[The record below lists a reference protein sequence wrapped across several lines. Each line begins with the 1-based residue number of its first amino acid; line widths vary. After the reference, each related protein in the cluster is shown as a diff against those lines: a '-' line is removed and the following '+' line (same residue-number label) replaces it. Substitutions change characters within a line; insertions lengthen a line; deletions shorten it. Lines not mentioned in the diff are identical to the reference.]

1 MVSQPRSGADIS
13 AQGDKYACGIGAF
26 VMTNQVEPN
35 KWYFTVD
42 CSKCGET
49 IPFAEAPSPEEE
61 PEPRFQTIKLQ
72 CPDCGTEDIYAPALM
87 SRRQGPESK

>member
-1 MVSQPRSGADIS
+1 
-13 AQGDKYACGIGAF
+13 
-26 VMTNQVEPN
+26 MTTQVEPN

-61 PEPRFQTIKLQ
+61 PEPRFQTIKLE

-87 SRRQGPESK
+87 SRRRGPEST

>member
-1 MVSQPRSGADIS
+1 
-13 AQGDKYACGIGAF
+13 
-26 VMTNQVEPN
+26 MTNQVEPN

-49 IPFAEAPSPEEE
+49 IPFAEAPSPEEK

-87 SRRQGPESK
+87 SRRRGPESI

>member
-1 MVSQPRSGADIS
+1 
-13 AQGDKYACGIGAF
+13 
-26 VMTNQVEPN
+26 MTNQVEPN

-61 PEPRFQTIKLQ
+61 PEPRFQKVLAWQSTLK
-72 CPDCGTEDIYAPALM
+72 
-87 SRRQGPESK
+87 SRFRK